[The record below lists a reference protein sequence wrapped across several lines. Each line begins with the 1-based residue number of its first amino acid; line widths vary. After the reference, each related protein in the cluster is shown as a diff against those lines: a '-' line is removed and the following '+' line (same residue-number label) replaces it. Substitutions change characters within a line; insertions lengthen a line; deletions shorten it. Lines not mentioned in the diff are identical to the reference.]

1 MRTNKILLFSIVVFS
16 FLLFIACKPSA
27 FDNCIDIPSFN
38 GQIQPIIMTNCA
50 TASCHGFGGFAPF
63 QLMTYEQIDS
73 VAMFGSLLMAI
84 KHQTPKP
91 MPRTDPFLPDATRL
105 PDSLIQ
111 IIECWVNQGRPNN

>member
-1 MRTNKILLFSIVVFS
+1 MKASNLIFLFTSFLILLFIS
-16 FLLFIACKPSA
+16 CKPTN
-27 FDNCIDIPSFN
+27 FDGCPDVPSFN
-38 GQIQPIIMTNCA
+38 GQVQPIIINNCA

-63 QLMTYEQIDS
+63 PLITYEQIDS
-73 VAMFGSLLMAI
+73 IAMFGTLLLAI

-91 MPRTDPFLPDATRL
+91 MPRINPFLPDATRL

>member
-1 MRTNKILLFSIVVFS
+1 MRINRILFSIVVLS

-27 FDNCIDIPSFN
+27 FDNCPDIPSFN
-38 GQIQPIIMTNCA
+38 GQVRPIILNNCA
-50 TASCHGFGGFAPF
+50 TSSCHGFGGFAPF

-91 MPRTDPFLPDATRL
+91 MPRTNPFLPDATLL